1 MESFGNDNSLPNR
14 HTNVLPSVD
23 TNAIR
28 RRSFSQV
35 AASDE
40 VSDFSEER
48 STKSRNYSKFH
59 EQTLESQDN
68 TSVQRICSAS
78 INKSLGSNNNITI
91 KPWACDY
98 CNVATF
104 STFHETFI
112 HEQVC
117 SMRDEGSSHKTY
129 DPNRANILL
138 FASAKDVEFLSD
150 RQCYVRSNFVELFT
164 ATKVDVSVRHSRGAQ
179 RLHEGQIGIR
189 CIYCV
194 NVPQR
199 ERTER
204 AVCYPSSISRIY
216 QTVADMCRFHF
227 KTCPAI
233 PDIIQQEYSNTKTTR
248 PRGVGSPQAYWI
260 DSARDLGL
268 IDSDKGIRYKLPPTM
283 SALQEDSTRDPYLTA
298 ISSHNQ
304 QHESNLLPPRTSTT
318 NITLHCH
325 SNPGTVTDTS
335 HATSPS
341 LVASPPFS
349 PSIVKVPT
357 GAASGAAFCPPLSPT
372 TPDGEITEASML
384 LLLRNQK

>member
-1 MESFGNDNSLPNR
+1 MECFENDNGLPKR
-14 HTNVLPSVD
+14 HSNVLPSVD
-23 TNAIR
+23 TNTIR

-48 STKSRNYSKFH
+48 STKSKNSSKFH
-59 EQTLESQDN
+59 EQNLESPNN
-68 TSVQRICSAS
+68 TSVQLICSAS
-78 INKSLGSNNNITI
+78 INKSFGSNNNISI

-104 STFHETFI
+104 YTFNETFI

-117 SMRDEGSSHKTY
+117 PMREEGSSHKTY

-138 FASAKDVEFLSD
+138 FASGKDVDSLSD
-150 RQCYVRSNFVELFT
+150 RQCYVRSNFVEIFT

-179 RLHEGQIGIR
+179 KLHEGQIGIR

-194 NVPQR
+194 SVPPR
-199 ERTER
+199 ERAER

-227 KTCPAI
+227 NTCSAI
-233 PDIIQQEYSNTKTTR
+233 PDIIKQEYSNTKTTR

-268 IDSDKGIRYKLPPTM
+268 VDTDKGIRYIPPPPM
-283 SALQEDSTRDPYLTA
+283 SVLQDNSVKDSNLSVV
-298 ISSHNQ
+298 SSHNQ
-304 QHESNLLPPRTSTT
+304 QHGVDFLAPRTST
-318 NITLHCH
+318 NNLTLHCH

-349 PSIVKVPT
+349 PSIVKVPI
-357 GAASGAAFCPPLSPT
+357 GAASGESFCPSISPAT
-372 TPDGEITEASML
+372 RDGEITEASML